1 MSHLGAQVSLDE
13 LGDSLFLLCPARRL
27 ALNALCPM
35 DRDWHVRS
43 QTQPT
48 GRRAEGFTP
57 WLQAKGSGCREET
70 LAHRILLGDRWEE
83 IGQS

>member
-1 MSHLGAQVSLDE
+1 MSHLGAQVSLDKM
-13 LGDSLFLLCPARRL
+13 GDSLLLLCPARRL

-48 GRRAEGFTP
+48 GRGAEGFTP
-57 WLQAKGSGCREET
+57 VAAGQGEWVQRGDPGTQET
-70 LAHRILLGDRWEE
+70 PG
-83 IGQS
+83 

>member
-1 MSHLGAQVSLDE
+1 MSHLGAQVSLDKV
-13 LGDSLFLLCPARRL
+13 GDSLFLLCPARRL

-48 GRRAEGFTP
+48 TANR
-57 WLQAKGSGCREET
+57 QKS
-70 LAHRILLGDRWEE
+70 
-83 IGQS
+83 